1 MSDGKILN
9 GSNGDG
15 KQTFTISAF
24 SENHI
29 GLLNRITIIFTR
41 RQVNI
46 ESLTVSGS
54 ALPGI
59 HKFTIVVH
67 DTPEK
72 VEKVVRQIEKLVE
85 VLKAFSHTEDEVI
98 HQEIALYKV
107 PTKALVEGDII
118 EQTIREHHA
127 RILEVRPE
135 YTVIELTG
143 HKEETQAL
151 FDVLNNYGLLQFTRS
166 GRIAVTKSSKELFT
180 SYLQEAGDNT
190 VEYA

>member
-59 HKFTIVVH
+59 HKFTIVVR

-107 PTKALVEGDII
+107 PTQALLDGNKI

-151 FDVLNNYGLLQFTRS
+151 FDVLNKYGLLQFTRS

-180 SYLQEAGDNT
+180 SYLAEAGDNT
-190 VEYA
+190 IEYA

>member
-1 MSDGKILN
+1 MSDGKKLN

-107 PTKALVEGDII
+107 PTKALVEGNII

-190 VEYA
+190 IEYA